1 MGLLRKRN
9 LDSIQKDGINANDL
23 KRTLQWY
30 DLIVL
35 GVGVIVG
42 TGIFVLTGIGAA
54 KYAGPGM
61 VLSFIFAGITCTFVA
76 LAYAELTSMLSVTG
90 SVYTYTYAIF
100 GEILAWIVGWALIL
114 EYSLAAA
121 VVSAGWSG
129 YVTLTL
135 KEFGINVPVVFSTPL
150 FSGGMMDLPG
160 ALIIA
165 FITVLL
171 VLGTKESVN
180 VSRFL
185 VAIKLLAVFVF
196 LFLATPR
203 INPANWDPFLPFGIN
218 GIFTGASF
226 AFLSYLGFDMLSNA
240 AEETINPQKNL
251 PIGIIGSLIVVTI
264 LYVIVSAVMTGVVK
278 YTELDTPAPVSLVLD
293 KIGYHFGAALVGTAI
308 IFGLTTVILVSLYA
322 QSRLF
327 LAMSRDGLIPKGLCK
342 LHPRFKTPY
351 KLTIGSAIIIIIA
364 ESLMPVSLV
373 AELINIGT
381 LFAFLLASAGIFA
394 LRINRPD
401 LERPFKCP
409 FPFIIMPLAVIFC
422 AYLMYNLSSIT
433 WRFFLIW
440 TIIGI
445 LIYLLYGYWNS
456 RLHRAA
462 KLGEIKHIVQRI
474 RARENQ

>member
-9 LDSIQKDGINANDL
+9 FDSLQKNANNSEMT
-23 KRTLQWY
+23 RTLQWY
-30 DLIVL
+30 DLVLL

-61 VLSFIFAGITCTFVA
+61 TLSFIFAGITCTFVA
-76 LAYAELTSMLSVTG
+76 LAYAELTSMLAITG

-100 GEILAWIVGWALIL
+100 GEILAWIVGWALVL

-129 YVTLTL
+129 YVTMTL
-135 KEFGINVPVVFSTPL
+135 KQFGVSLPAAITTPICD
-150 FSGGMMDLPG
+150 GGIFDLPG

-171 VLGTKESVN
+171 VLGTRESVK
-180 VSRFL
+180 VSRVL
-185 VAIKLLAVFVF
+185 VAIKLGAIF
-196 LFLATPR
+196 LFLILATPKV
-203 INPANWDPFLPFGIN
+203 NPANWTPFLPFGVN

-240 AEETINPQKNL
+240 AEETVNPKKSI

-264 LYVIVSAVMTGVVK
+264 LYVVVSAVMTGVVK
-278 YTELDTPAPVSLVLD
+278 YTDLNTPAPISLVLD
-293 KIGYHFGAALVGTAI
+293 RIGYHFGAAIVGTGI

-327 LAMSRDGLIPKGLCK
+327 LAMSRDGLIPTKLCK
-342 LHPRFKTPY
+342 IHPKFKTPY
-351 KLTIGSAIIIIIA
+351 IISIGSGIIIILA
-364 ESLMPVSLV
+364 ESILPVSLI

-409 FPFIIMPLAVIFC
+409 IPFIIMPLAVICC
-422 AYLMYNLSSIT
+422 AYLMYKLDPLT
-433 WRFFLIW
+433 WKFFIYW
-440 TIIGI
+440 TIAG
-445 LIYLLYGYWNS
+445 LVIYLMYGYWNS
-456 RLHRAA
+456 RLQRAE
-462 KLGEIKHIVQRI
+462 KLGELKNIVQRI
-474 RARENQ
+474 RDRDNS